1 MMKKILNRKQVNPS
15 IPIFTGKKHSEK
27 ISIQLFKYNNDDYLE
42 DSNFSLKDF
51 EGFPEIKENFWLN
64 IHGIHDIKIIEQVCK
79 KLNIHQLTIQDIL
92 DINQR
97 PKIQEYDT
105 YHFFSLKSILPS
117 QTSELE
123 TEQLSFILGKNYLV
137 SFQEKKADY
146 FDHVRQRIRNK
157 IGLIREKGTDY
168 LLYLLLESILDNY
181 FKTVNNI
188 EIKLDKLEL
197 SDIDTDPSPKVL
209 KKIDSFKRQI
219 YQIKKTIIP
228 IKEFVS
234 KIERKQIILPD
245 KKDIKF
251 YYELK
256 DLCLSLIDDCD
267 QIAMR
272 LESNI
277 NLFFSVQGH
286 RMNQVM
292 KILTVVSTIFI
303 PLTFIAG
310 IYGMNFTHMPE
321 LSWEFGYLSVWF
333 VMLIIFSYMLLYF
346 KRKKWF

>member
-97 PKIQEYDT
+97 PKIQEYDN

>member
-79 KLNIHQLTIQDIL
+79 ELNIHQLTIQDIL

-97 PKIQEYDT
+97 PKIQEYDN